1 MREKVC
7 WTSPVPGVHSKF
19 EWRPQA
25 GPPYGAPSDS
35 KPPPG
40 PRRVSALGIY
50 QAPGPRDGAS
60 QGWAALPQPG
70 RLCWLL
76 PGTWVRCS
84 CSPQGWA
91 RDPLLSSAGS
101 GVELIV
107 SSGDGRY
114 CVFVPLVL
122 TRLRPTFQRSFTPP
136 MPARVQ
142 QAGRSV
148 WPDRKVAPRPVRK
161 VAPRPN
167 HSLAVD
173 PGCARIRTLFAV
185 LIFVRVRVHRSV
197 GIHGQAGS
205 ASGKLFARAGFPSL
219 SEMGFERKCVGSL
232 PGSDPPLCEDPIR
245 GLLETVLA
253 GLRGADDLVEW
264 PPIVSSHR
272 KYRNGLGPMWR
283 CTGSASVLAGC

>member
-1 MREKVC
+1 MELRP
-7 WTSPVPGVHSKF
+7 TPSRHPVL
-19 EWRPQA
+19 
-25 GPPYGAPSDS
+25 GALVLL
-35 KPPPG
+35 
-40 PRRVSALGIY
+40 VSVRL
-50 QAPGPRDGAS
+50 PGPRDGAS
-60 QGWAALPQPG
+60 QGSAALAQPG

-76 PGTWVRCS
+76 PGTWVKCS
-84 CSPQGWA
+84 WNPQGWA
-91 RDPLLSSAGS
+91 RDALVSSAGS

-114 CVFVPLVL
+114 RVFVPLVL

-136 MPARVQ
+136 MPDQ
-142 QAGRSV
+142 
-148 WPDRKVAPRPVRK
+148 
-161 VAPRPN
+161 
-167 HSLAVD
+167 SLAVD

-185 LIFVRVRVHRSV
+185 RMLVRVSVLRSV
-197 GIHGQAGS
+197 GIHGRAGS
-205 ASGKLFARAGFPSL
+205 ASGELLARAGFPSL

-232 PGSDPPLCEDPIR
+232 PGSDPPLCEDLIR

-272 KYRNGLGPMWR
+272 KYRNALCPMWR